1 MLERGQNLVQQSQ
14 RMIFRTKLC
23 REVCTAAIACTVLF
37 AGIFPATADP
47 TADAGKSAPPG
58 EQKQP
63 APPLSL
69 AYVPSDVV
77 GLFALRPQGFFGLGE
92 FKVLDRWLNIP
103 GTDFRNP
110 IAVTQIEQITMAV
123 MRPNA
128 DRPPPAAG
136 MRLDFDINIIRSREP
151 IDWERKK
158 EAVPFRLEPAEHA
171 GKQYYTIPE
180 QPNVCFWPV
189 DAHTYVLADQWTLK
203 RVIEQAPG
211 DAAQLPW
218 GDAWSEVANAP
229 LGFAFASD
237 WAAQSITQGR
247 RDLPGAD
254 TLLKDT
260 KALLASLDAE
270 HGVRWRV
277 MLNCADD
284 EWANKKTQAAKALI
298 GAARLLMK
306 PKAAPA
312 PQPDGKLPPPSSAE
326 LTNQLLMS
334 AEFAQSGHCAIV
346 TMRSEIEVPVAMQV
360 VVGAVG
366 QFFGRGVSA
375 SAGRVQFGRP
385 VEAATTAVP
394 AGVVNSPAMA
404 KRRALSKENL
414 GRVAAALAKY
424 HERTSAFPARASKSA
439 DGKPLL
445 SWRVQLLPD
454 LGYEEL
460 YREFHLDE
468 AWDSEHNAPLVAKM
482 PREYGGSLAADAKP
496 ANGNTLVVAVVG
508 PGTCFPEEGTTSVSQ
523 IADGVATTELIA
535 ESRSITP
542 WTKPADLE
550 LDASGK
556 LKGRLGGVHPGGV
569 VICTADGKPHF
580 VRDANLSV
588 LLPGLITI
596 AGNETID
603 LKALG
608 EE

>member
-1 MLERGQNLVQQSQ
+1 MLERGQNLVAHSQ
-14 RMIFRTKLC
+14 RNTFRNEL
-23 REVCTAAIACTVLF
+23 RRAICTAAVACTVIF
-37 AGIFPATADP
+37 AGFLPAMADPATDDASKS
-47 TADAGKSAPPG
+47 TAAE

-63 APPLSL
+63 GPPLSL

-123 MRPNA
+123 IRPNA
-128 DRPPPAAG
+128 DRPPPAPG
-136 MRLDFDINIIRSREP
+136 MRLDFDINIIRSRVP
-151 IDWERKK
+151 VDWERKK

-171 GKQYYTIPE
+171 GKQYFTIPE

-211 DAAQLPW
+211 DAAKLPW

-229 LGFAFASD
+229 LGFAFESE
-237 WAAQSITQGR
+237 WAAQSVKGR
-247 RDLPGAD
+247 NLQGAD

-260 KALLASLDAE
+260 KALLASLEAE
-270 HGVRWRV
+270 RGVRWRV
-277 MLNCADD
+277 LVNCAD
-284 EWANKKTQAAKALI
+284 EELANKKMQAAKALI

-306 PKAAPA
+306 PKAPPT

-334 AEFAQSGHCAIV
+334 AEFVQSGHCAIV
-346 TMRSEIEVPVAMQV
+346 TMRSEIAVPVAMQV

-366 QFFGRGVSA
+366 QFFGTGVSA

-385 VEAATTAVP
+385 VEATPTAVP

-414 GRVAAALAKY
+414 ARVAAALSKY
-424 HERTSAFPARASKSA
+424 HERTSTFPARASKAA

-445 SWRVQLLPD
+445 SWRVHLLPD

-508 PGTCFPEEGTTSVSQ
+508 PQTCFPEDGTTSVSQ
-523 IADGVATTELIA
+523 IADGIATTELIA
-535 ESRSITP
+535 ESRGNTP
-542 WTKPADLE
+542 WTRPADLG

-556 LKGRLGGVHPGGV
+556 LNGRLGGVHPGGV
-569 VICTADGKPHF
+569 VICTADGKSHF
-580 VRDANLSV
+580 VRDANLSA
-588 LLPGLITI
+588 LLPGLLTI

-603 LKALG
+603 LKVLG